1 MKAAA
6 AHSTIQANKRREKD
20 VMKLI
25 LSRYEVALVNDK
37 TNELFVKFA
46 GPKDSPYEGVQ
57 YIYIYI

>member
-1 MKAAA
+1 MKGP

-37 TNELFVKFA
+37 TNELFVNFA
-46 GPKDSPYEGVQ
+46 GPKDSPYEGVSSN
-57 YIYIYI
+57 IINI